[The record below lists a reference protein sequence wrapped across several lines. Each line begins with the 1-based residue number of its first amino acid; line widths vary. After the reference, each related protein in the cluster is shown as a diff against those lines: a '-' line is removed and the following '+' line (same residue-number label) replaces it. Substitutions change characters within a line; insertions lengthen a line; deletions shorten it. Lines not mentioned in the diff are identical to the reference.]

1 MYVGQAILRREDERF
16 LRGRGLFVEDV
27 SLDQPIAHAAFV
39 RSPHAHAAVMRVDTD
54 RGRPPCRGCWRC

>member
-27 SLDQPIAHAAFV
+27 TRSTSPSPMRPLSAA
-39 RSPHAHAAVMRVDTD
+39 PMRMP
-54 RGRPPCRGCWRC
+54 R